1 MRCLCPAKFIDLKYI
16 GMCDFQKLVFNE
28 HGYVVRCNYCS
39 HYQLGFGTA
48 MLTLSQADFR
58 SFIQLIE
65 EKIFSV
71 TENDTAI
78 HEEIKSVVIPTPYT
92 GMCLFVTK
100 LNYSIYIQCL
110 TMLIMK

>member
-1 MRCLCPAKFIDLKYI
+1 
-16 GMCDFQKLVFNE
+16 MCDFQKLSFNE
-28 HGYVVRCNYCS
+28 HGYIVRCNECS

-58 SFIQLIE
+58 AFAELIE

-71 TENDTAI
+71 TENDITI

-92 GMCLFVTK
+92 GMCLVLTK
-100 LNYSIYIQCL
+100 TELQHLY
-110 TMLIMK
+110 TMLDNAENEIKALSLLELFRH